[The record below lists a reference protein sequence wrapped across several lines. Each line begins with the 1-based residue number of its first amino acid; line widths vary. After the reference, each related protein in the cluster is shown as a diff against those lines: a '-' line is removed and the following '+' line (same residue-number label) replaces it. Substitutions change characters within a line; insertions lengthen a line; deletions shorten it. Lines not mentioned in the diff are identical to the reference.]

1 MYRVMINTN
10 SYITVAPAE
19 MAVKPPFA
27 NFGHTNARVPVFEAN
42 EFFSG
47 WNEFRMI
54 EYPLMPVYTADSA
67 VKTAI

>member
-27 NFGHTNARVPVFEAN
+27 IFGHSNARVPVFEAN
-42 EFFSG
+42 EFFCG

-54 EYPLMPVYTADSA
+54 EYPLMPVYPAHLV